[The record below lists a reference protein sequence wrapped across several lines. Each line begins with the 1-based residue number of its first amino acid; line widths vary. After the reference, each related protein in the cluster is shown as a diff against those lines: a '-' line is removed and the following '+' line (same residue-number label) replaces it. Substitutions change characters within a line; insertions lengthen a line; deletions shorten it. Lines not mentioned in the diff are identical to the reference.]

1 MFAVPSRFMQLQSI
15 VNISITYDNTC
26 LLQETSYMLSLLW
39 LVISG
44 VMLDLS

>member
-1 MFAVPSRFMQLQSI
+1 MFAIPSSFMQFQSI
-15 VNISITYDNTC
+15 VNISITDNNTC
-26 LLQETSYMLSLLW
+26 LLQETSCMLSVLW